1 FQEIRENFG
10 KNFKSFFDGGEGD
23 IRIKFDPED
32 PLEADISIM
41 ARAKGKAITSM
52 DLLSAGEKALTAI
65 TLLFSIYQVTPSP
78 FCVLDEVD
86 APLDDVSLRRFLK
99 VVRNFSETIQFILVT
114 HNKVTMEASDNI
126 YGVTMTDEGVSRL
139 ISVRFEKEKSETAIE
154 VN

>member
-1 FQEIRENFG
+1 
-10 KNFKSFFDGGEGD
+10 
-23 IRIKFDPED
+23 
-32 PLEADISIM
+32 
-41 ARAKGKAITSM
+41 
-52 DLLSAGEKALTAI
+52 TAI
-65 TLLFSIYQVTPSP
+65 TLLFSIYQVKPSP